1 MTILIWIFD
10 NYEIV
15 TLAIGMVVLLSLIVA
30 YIRECIR
37 K

>member
-15 TLAIGMVVLLSLIVA
+15 TLAVCMVVLLSLLVA
-30 YIRECIR
+30 YIRECMR
-37 K
+37 